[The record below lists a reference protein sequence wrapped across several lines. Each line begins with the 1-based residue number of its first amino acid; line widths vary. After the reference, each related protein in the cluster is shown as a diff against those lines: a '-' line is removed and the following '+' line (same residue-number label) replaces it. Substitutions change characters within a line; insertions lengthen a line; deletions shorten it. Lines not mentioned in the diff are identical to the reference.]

1 MQTMRKYVY
10 NERKVIS
17 IIISNILGL
26 TAVYKQQLIVHYTK
40 DTILDFLLLYMKKWP
55 QFTLQSVRLVCL
67 WVCVI

>member
-1 MQTMRKYVY
+1 MHAILDVLFYIESIPMQTMRKYVY

-40 DTILDFLLLYMKKWP
+40 DTILDFLLLYMKK
-55 QFTLQSVRLVCL
+55 
-67 WVCVI
+67 